1 MQHVYIQDL
10 HGFEGQTVT
19 LKGWVSNKRTG
30 KGLVFII
37 LRDGSGFCQCVVDEA
52 LVDAQTF
59 SDASSLTMESAVILS
74 GEVVKDERQ
83 MGGYEIRVSS
93 VEIVHIAE
101 EYPIAK
107 KEHGV
112 DFLMD
117 NRHLWLRSRRQWA
130 IMRIRNKVIFAIHTF
145 FQERGFLQLDA
156 PIFTGNACEGT
167 STLFE
172 TDFYGAPAYLSQS
185 GQLYGEALAM
195 AFGKIYTFGP
205 TFRAEKSKTRRHLSE
220 FWMIEPEMAYYTNEM
235 NMDLIE
241 AFVRY
246 VVGQVLE
253 HCRQELDILERNT
266 AMLEN
271 VSKPFTRVPYTEA
284 VQILRG
290 EKEMGGRNAIT
301 VMEEDLK
308 QLHDLI
314 AAKQKDMDERE
325 TLISKGGIKQGVINF
340 NRNAIDK
347 LKVEIKELQEKAANI
362 PKWIESA
369 RNFEFGNDF
378 GGSDETVITRLFDT
392 PVMVYNWPKDIK
404 AFYMKRCED
413 DPRFVKGVDLL
424 APEGYGEIVG
434 GAERETNK
442 EILIERI
449 RHEGL
454 PMEAFEWYLDLR
466 RYGSVPHAGF
476 GLGLERLITWICGIQ
491 HVREVIPFPRMYGR
505 LLP

>member
-10 HGFEGQTVT
+10 RSFEGQDVT

-37 LRDGSGFCQCVVDEA
+37 LRDGSGFCQCVVDESKIPTH
-52 LVDAQTF
+52 VF
-59 SDASSLTMESAVILS
+59 EDASQLTLESSVIIS
-74 GEVVKDERQ
+74 GNVVKDDRQ
-83 MGGYEIRVSS
+83 IGGYELQVQHL
-93 VEIVHIAE
+93 EIVQIAE

-130 IMRIRNKVIFAIHTF
+130 IMRIRNKIIYTIHTF
-145 FQERGFLQLDA
+145 FQERGFLQMDA

-185 GQLYGEALAM
+185 GQLYGEAMAM

-241 AFVRY
+241 DFVRY
-246 VVGQVLE
+246 VVSRVLAD
-253 HCRQELDILERNT
+253 CKAELTLLERDT
-266 AMLEN
+266 TMLEN
-271 VSKPFTRVPYTEA
+271 VAKSFARIPYTEA
-284 VQILRG
+284 VSILRG
-290 EKEMGGRNAIT
+290 EQDVHGRNAIT
-301 VMEEDLK
+301 TMEADLQQVEETIAEK
-308 QLHDLI
+308 Q
-314 AAKQKDMDERE
+314 QDMQARE
-325 TLISKGGIKQGVINF
+325 EMINKGGLKQGVINF

-347 LKVEIKELQEKAANI
+347 LKVEIKDLQEKAANI

-369 RNFEFGNDF
+369 HNFEFGNDF

-392 PVMVYNWPKDIK
+392 PVMVYNWPKDVK

-413 DPRFVKGVDLL
+413 DDRFVKGVDLL

-434 GAERETNK
+434 GAERETDK
-442 EILIERI
+442 DILIERI
-449 RHEGL
+449 KHEGL

>member
-1 MQHVYIQDL
+1 
-10 HGFEGQTVT
+10 
-19 LKGWVSNKRTG
+19 
-30 KGLVFII
+30 
-37 LRDGSGFCQCVVDEA
+37 
-52 LVDAQTF
+52 
-59 SDASSLTMESAVILS
+59 
-74 GEVVKDERQ
+74 
-83 MGGYEIRVSS
+83 
-93 VEIVHIAE
+93 
-101 EYPIAK
+101 
-107 KEHGV
+107 
-112 DFLMD
+112 
-117 NRHLWLRSRRQWA
+117 
-130 IMRIRNKVIFAIHTF
+130 
-145 FQERGFLQLDA
+145 
-156 PIFTGNACEGT
+156 
-167 STLFE
+167 
-172 TDFYGAPAYLSQS
+172 
-185 GQLYGEALAM
+185 
-195 AFGKIYTFGP
+195 
-205 TFRAEKSKTRRHLSE
+205 
-220 FWMIEPEMAYYTNEM
+220 MIEPEMAYYTNEM

-246 VVGQVLE
+246 VVGKVLE
-253 HCRQELDILERNT
+253 HCRPELDILERNT

-325 TLISKGGIKQGVINF
+325 SLISKGGIKQGVINF

-347 LKVEIKELQEKAANI
+347 LKVEIKELQEKAVNI